1 MHDKSQSSRPIAK
14 HISFDA
20 LLHYKVIIQ
29 FASERNFTNSE
40 QLATLEEK

>member
-1 MHDKSQSSRPIAK
+1 MHDKSQSSIAM

-29 FASERNFTNSE
+29 FASERNFKISE
-40 QLATLEEK
+40 QLATIEAK